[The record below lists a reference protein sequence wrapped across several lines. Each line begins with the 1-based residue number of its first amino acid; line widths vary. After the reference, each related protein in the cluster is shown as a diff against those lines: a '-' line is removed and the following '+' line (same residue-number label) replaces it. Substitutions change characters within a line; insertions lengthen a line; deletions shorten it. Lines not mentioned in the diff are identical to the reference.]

1 MGVKIELTPEA
12 QKWLA
17 VEGFDK
23 VFGARPLKRAI
34 QRHIENPMAKK
45 ILSGEYSDG
54 DSVRVGLDES
64 ALTFELIEEEISD
77 SIGELKDE
85 PELVKA

>member
-1 MGVKIELTPEA
+1 M
-12 QKWLA
+12 A

-64 ALTFELIEEEISD
+64 ALTFELIEEETSD
-77 SIGELKDE
+77 SVGELKDE